1 MQEEISLKELYQI
14 AKKHIF
20 TLLSATLAGVL
31 VSVLFMMFFVTPQ
44 YSSQAQLLV
53 NQQQGT
59 ETATAIQY
67 NEIQSNI
74 QLINTYRDIITGH
87 SVLSQVSE
95 NLGGSYTPGE
105 LRGAISV
112 TQPQNSQAFYITA
125 TMETAEEAQAV
136 VSQVVSTFESTVR
149 EVYGEEKT
157 SIFVLSPASFNP
169 NKVSPSLVMYA
180 LIGAV
185 IGLALSVV
193 AILVIELMDTTIKD
207 NDFLAQQGLIN
218 LGQIYELSAKEL
230 KGSRLGSGQ
239 SKSRMRERV

>member
-87 SVLSQVSE
+87 SVLSQVAE

-105 LRGAISV
+105 LREAISV

-149 EVYGEEKT
+149 EVYGAEKT

-239 SKSRMRERV
+239 SQSRMRERV

>member
-1 MQEEISLKELYQI
+1 MQEEISLKKLYQI

-20 TLLSATLAGVL
+20 TLLLATLAGVL
-31 VSVLFMMFFVTPQ
+31 VSVLVMMFFVTPQ

-53 NQQQGT
+53 NQQQ
-59 ETATAIQY
+59 ATQAPIQY

-95 NLGGSYTPGE
+95 SLDGNYSPNI
-105 LRGAISV
+105 LREAISV
-112 TQPQNSQAFYITA
+112 TQSQNSQAFYVTA
-125 TMETAEEAQAV
+125 TMETAEEAQMV
-136 VSQVVSTFESTVR
+136 VSEVVSTFESTVN
-149 EVYGEEKT
+149 EVYGAENA

-169 NKVSPSLVMYA
+169 NKVSPSLIMYA

-185 IGLALSVV
+185 IGLALSVF

-207 NDFLAQQGLIN
+207 DDFLAQQGMIN

-230 KGSRLGSGQ
+230 KGSRLGSVQ
-239 SKSRMRERV
+239 SDGRMRERV

>member
-1 MQEEISLKELYQI
+1 MQEEISLKELYRI

-20 TLLSATLAGVL
+20 TLLLATLAGVL
-31 VSVLFMMFFVTPQ
+31 VSVLVMMFFVTPQ

-53 NQQQGT
+53 NQQQ
-59 ETATAIQY
+59 ATQAPIQY

-95 NLGGSYTPGE
+95 SLDGNYSPNI
-105 LRGAISV
+105 LREAISV
-112 TQPQNSQAFYITA
+112 TQSQNSQAFYVTA
-125 TMETAEEAQAV
+125 TMETAEEAQMV
-136 VSQVVSTFESTVR
+136 VSEVVSTFESTVN
-149 EVYGEEKT
+149 EVYGAENA

-169 NKVSPSLVMYA
+169 NKVSPSLIMYA

-207 NDFLAQQGLIN
+207 DDFLAQQGMIN

-230 KGSRLGSGQ
+230 KGSRLGSVQ
-239 SKSRMRERV
+239 SDDRMRERV

>member
-20 TLLSATLAGVL
+20 TLLLATLAGVL
-31 VSVLFMMFFVTPQ
+31 VSVLVMMFFVTPQ

-53 NQQQGT
+53 NQQQ
-59 ETATAIQY
+59 ATQAPIQY

-95 NLGGSYTPGE
+95 SLDGNYSPNI
-105 LRGAISV
+105 LREAISV
-112 TQPQNSQAFYITA
+112 TQSQNSQAFYVTA
-125 TMETAEEAQAV
+125 TMETAEEAQMV
-136 VSQVVSTFESTVR
+136 VSEVVSTFESTVN
-149 EVYGEEKT
+149 EVYGAENA

-169 NKVSPSLVMYA
+169 NKVSPSLIMYA

-207 NDFLAQQGLIN
+207 DDFLAQQGMIN

-230 KGSRLGSGQ
+230 KGSRLGSVQ
-239 SKSRMRERV
+239 SDGRMRERV

>member
-20 TLLSATLAGVL
+20 TLLSATIAGVL
-31 VSVLFMMFFVTPQ
+31 VSVLVMMFFVTPQ

-53 NQQQGT
+53 NQQQAT
-59 ETATAIQY
+59 ETAIQY

-95 NLGGSYTPGE
+95 NLGGNYTPGQ
-105 LRGAISV
+105 LRDAISV
-112 TQPQNSQAFYITA
+112 TQPQNSQAFYITT
-125 TMETAEEAQAV
+125 TMETPEEAQAV
-136 VSQVVSTFESTVR
+136 VSEVVSTFESTVS
-149 EVYGEEKT
+149 EVYGAEKT

-230 KGSRLGSGQ
+230 KGSRLGSFQ
-239 SKSRMRERV
+239 SEGRMRERV